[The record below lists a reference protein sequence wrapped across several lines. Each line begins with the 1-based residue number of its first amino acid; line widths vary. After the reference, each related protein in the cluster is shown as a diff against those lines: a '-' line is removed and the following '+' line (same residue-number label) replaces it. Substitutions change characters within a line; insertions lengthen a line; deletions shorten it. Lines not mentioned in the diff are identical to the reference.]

1 MERRAFLT
9 GAILT
14 TLVSGCGRQGRT
26 PREIPDALDT
36 GGGEPE
42 SELVR
47 QEKARVYATIP
58 PDEDRRFRRLDAG
71 KDTDWLRRF
80 REPVQPLERYQRRN
94 PLRPTPERRT
104 IVLQPLGDLA
114 GVSAGMLETL
124 RWFTAAFF
132 QLPARIAPPLP
143 LPTGDGWTRPRP
155 QQRKPWD
162 TQYNADR
169 LLNDYLYDHLPEDA
183 VVCLGVT
190 MTDLWSGGLNFVFG
204 IGSLRGGVGVYSLC
218 RYFPAFFNEP
228 RRPDDASVSLLRAC
242 KVLSHETGHLF
253 GITHCVFYRCG
264 MNGVNS
270 RPEMDSAPLD
280 FCPVCERK
288 LRWNIGYDPVRRT
301 AELARLQGRTT
312 PAG

>member
-1 MERRAFLT
+1 
-9 GAILT
+9 
-14 TLVSGCGRQGRT
+14 VSGCGRQGRT

-132 QLPARIAPPLP
+132 QLPARPADRGWLDPAPP
-143 LPTGDGWTRPRP
+143 TTA
-155 QQRKPWD
+155 Q
-162 TQYNADR
+162 T
-169 LLNDYLYDHLPEDA
+169 
-183 VVCLGVT
+183 
-190 MTDLWSGGLNFVFG
+190 
-204 IGSLRGGVGVYSLC
+204 VGH
-218 RYFPAFFNEP
+218 
-228 RRPDDASVSLLRAC
+228 SV
-242 KVLSHETGHLF
+242 
-253 GITHCVFYRCG
+253 
-264 MNGVNS
+264 
-270 RPEMDSAPLD
+270 
-280 FCPVCERK
+280 
-288 LRWNIGYDPVRRT
+288 
-301 AELARLQGRTT
+301 
-312 PAG
+312 

>member
-1 MERRAFLT
+1 
-9 GAILT
+9 
-14 TLVSGCGRQGRT
+14 
-26 PREIPDALDT
+26 
-36 GGGEPE
+36 
-42 SELVR
+42 
-47 QEKARVYATIP
+47 
-58 PDEDRRFRRLDAG
+58 
-71 KDTDWLRRF
+71 
-80 REPVQPLERYQRRN
+80 
-94 PLRPTPERRT
+94 
-104 IVLQPLGDLA
+104 
-114 GVSAGMLETL
+114 
-124 RWFTAAFF
+124 
-132 QLPARIAPPLP
+132 
-143 LPTGDGWTRPRP
+143 
-155 QQRKPWD
+155 
-162 TQYNADR
+162 
-169 LLNDYLYDHLPEDA
+169 
-183 VVCLGVT
+183 